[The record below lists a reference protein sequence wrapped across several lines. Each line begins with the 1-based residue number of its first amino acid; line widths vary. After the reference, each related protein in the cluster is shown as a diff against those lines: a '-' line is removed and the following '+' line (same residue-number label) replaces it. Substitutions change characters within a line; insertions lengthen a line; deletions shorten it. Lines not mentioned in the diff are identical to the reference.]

1 MCLSGNK
8 RHKTTRQGKD
18 GEIIEDNL
26 PLPNPYVDLNFPIS
40 GHTIP
45 LDHGYPLYAAICRQF
60 PVIHNL
66 TTLSIHP
73 ISGKP
78 EFPQLLHLTENS
90 QLRLRLPINQVPLI
104 YRLAGKTLT
113 LNQDKIR
120 LSLPE
125 SQFLTPSHHLYSRL
139 VVIRG
144 FDDPQP
150 FLNAAQR
157 QLNQRNITAT
167 LRLITRPQGEPIRR
181 IITVKGKTLVGYGV
195 KITDLSQEDSISLQE
210 QGIGGKHKM
219 GCGVF
224 IPVKHRLKRK

>member
-1 MCLSGNK
+1 MLANDS
-8 RHKTTRQGKD
+8 
-18 GEIIEDNL
+18 
-26 PLPNPYVDLNFPIS
+26 PPNPYVDLKFPIT

-45 LDHGYPLYAAICRQF
+45 FNHGYPLYSAISHQF

-66 TTLSIHP
+66 DTLSIHP
-73 ISGKP
+73 ITGKP
-78 EFPQLLHLTENS
+78 EFPHLLHLTEDS
-90 QLRLRLPINQVPLI
+90 YLCLRLPINQVPLI

-113 LNQDKIR
+113 LNQHKIR
-120 LSLPE
+120 LGLPE
-125 SQFLTPSHHLYSRL
+125 SQLITPYHHLYSRL

-150 FLNAAQR
+150 FLEAAQR

-167 LRLITRPQGEPIRR
+167 LSLITRPQGEPIRR
-181 IITVKGKTLVGYGV
+181 ILNVKGKTLVGYGI
-195 KITDLSQEDSISLQE
+195 KISDLTEQDSISLQE

-224 IPVKHRLKRK
+224 LPCNHRRN

>member
-1 MCLSGNK
+1 MLAN
-8 RHKTTRQGKD
+8 D
-18 GEIIEDNL
+18 
-26 PLPNPYVDLNFPIS
+26 PFPNPYVDLKFPIS

-45 LDHGYPLYAAICRQF
+45 FNHGYTLYAAICDQF

-66 TTLSIHP
+66 NTLSIHP
-73 ISGKP
+73 ITGKP
-78 EFPQLLHLTENS
+78 KFPHLLHLTEDS
-90 QLRLRLPINQVPLI
+90 YLCLRLPVNQVPLI

-113 LNQDKIR
+113 LNQHKIR
-120 LSLPE
+120 LGLPE
-125 SQFLTPSHHLYSRL
+125 SKFITPYPHLYSRL
-139 VVIRG
+139 VVIKG

-150 FLNAAQR
+150 FLEAAQR

-181 IITVKGKTLVGYGV
+181 IFNIKKKTLVGYGV
-195 KITDLSQEDSISLQE
+195 KISDLNDKDSISLQE

-224 IPVKHRLKRK
+224 TPFNHRPNQQ

>member
-1 MCLSGNK
+1 MLANDSF
-8 RHKTTRQGKD
+8 
-18 GEIIEDNL
+18 
-26 PLPNPYVDLNFPIS
+26 PNPYVDLKFPIT

-45 LDHGYPLYAAICRQF
+45 FNHGYPLYGAISHQF

-66 TTLSIHP
+66 ETLSIHP
-73 ISGKP
+73 ITGKP
-78 EFPQLLHLTENS
+78 EFPHLLHLTEDS
-90 QLRLRLPINQVPLI
+90 YLCLRLPINQVPLI

-113 LNQDKIR
+113 LNQHKIR
-120 LSLPE
+120 LGLPE
-125 SQFLTPSHHLYSRL
+125 SQFITPHSHLYSRL

-150 FLNAAQR
+150 FLEAAQR

-167 LRLITRPQGEPIRR
+167 LSLITRPQGEPIRR
-181 IITVKGKTLVGYGV
+181 IIKVKRRTLVGYGV
-195 KITDLSQEDSISLQE
+195 KISNLNEQDSISLQE

-224 IPVKHRLKRK
+224 LPCNHRRN